1 MDVLCPLSGRSMLP
15 CARSNCAWWDNHNAK
30 CAILAV
36 ADLADKY
43 DLLNPE
49 GGHARQGCH

>member
-1 MDVLCPLSGRSMLP
+1 MDVLCPLSSRSMLP
-15 CARSNCAWWDNHNAK
+15 CARSNCAWWDHHNAK